1 MAAAVLEMVEGHL
14 EPELDPLDHLMA
26 GRTSFV
32 IAQRIST
39 VRNADM
45 ILLLDGGKIAAQG
58 KHDDLLRE
66 SALYG
71 EIIDSQF
78 GGDRVPEP
86 ALAA

>member
-1 MAAAVLEMVEGHL
+1 
-14 EPELDPLDHLMA
+14 
-26 GRTSFV
+26 
-32 IAQRIST
+32 

-45 ILLLDGGKIAAQG
+45 ILLLEGGKIAAQG

-78 GGDRVPEP
+78 GGEHSVD
-86 ALAA
+86 ALMLAA

>member
-1 MAAAVLEMVEGHL
+1 
-14 EPELDPLDHLMA
+14 
-26 GRTSFV
+26 
-32 IAQRIST
+32 
-39 VRNADM
+39 M

-78 GGDRVPEP
+78 GGERAAEP
-86 ALAA
+86 LTLAA